1 MKKQLLILSV
11 IAGMLAACN
20 DALNFP
26 ESPAEDTLIEIVTPP
41 DTTGMNIPAEAITVA
56 QAIVIGDS
64 IGSGGTTNK
73 SYYVKGFV
81 KKFGSKHADGITGYG
96 NATFYIYDGKNSGR
110 DFEAY
115 QIYGINGQPFTSLEQ
130 IAVGDYVVVYGRI
143 TNYNGT
149 IETPGKGEA
158 YMYASNNPKAYQD
171 FSPDIFIDTT
181 GCITCAEAVALGEGH
196 AVVVGYAVKPSA
208 KSGKQ
213 QTVWM
218 SDDPNDENGT
228 FEAYLCNTKTEI
240 AKGDFIAVEGDITVY
255 NTTTEIKNGDM
266 MILRQAPRQYDY
278 FIEDF
283 ADGQGS
289 FTIRDDD
296 DYPIAIWTA
305 KDGDYPCMQ
314 AYAVDGSSNKIES
327 TSRLVSPALDLSEAV
342 APKLTFSHYHQQA
355 SDAQTELTLEISRD
369 GVTWTPVTI
378 PTYSGGSKPTYV
390 TSGDIDLSALAGSGE
405 ARIAFVYTSTTSSA
419 PKWCVRNILVCEF
432 K

>member
-1 MKKQLLILSV
+1 MKKQLFILSV
-11 IAGMLAACN
+11 IAGLLAAC
-20 DALNFP
+20 DAFNFP

-56 QAIVIGDS
+56 EAIVIGDS
-64 IGSGGTTNK
+64 IGSGGTTNR

-96 NATFYIYDGKNSGR
+96 NATFYIFDGKNSGR

-115 QIYGINGQPFTSLEQ
+115 QIYGIKGQPFTSLEQ
-130 IAVGDYVVVYGRI
+130 IAVGDYVVIYGKI

-149 IETPGKGEA
+149 IETPGRGEA

-171 FSPDIFIDTT
+171 FSPEIIIDTT
-181 GCITCAEAVALGEGH
+181 GCITCAQAVAQAEGH
-196 AVVVGYAVKPSA
+196 AVVVGYAVKPNA

-218 SDDPNDENGT
+218 SDNPNDENGT
-228 FEAYLCNTKTEI
+228 FEAYLCNVNGEVV
-240 AKGDFIAVEGDITVY
+240 KGDFIAVEGDITVY
-255 NTTTEIKNGDM
+255 NTTTEIKNGNM
-266 MILRQAPRQYDY
+266 VVLRPAPREYDY
-278 FIEDF
+278 FMEDF

-289 FTIRDDD
+289 FTIQNAAS
-296 DYPIAIWTA
+296 YPIDIWTA
-305 KDGDYPCMQ
+305 KGGDYPCMQ
-314 AYAVDGSSNKIES
+314 AYAVDGSSNKIAA

-355 SDAQTELTLEISRD
+355 SDASTELTLEISRD
-369 GVTWTPVTI
+369 GVNWTPVTI
-378 PTYSGGSKPTYV
+378 PTYSGGTKPTYV
-390 TSGDIDLSALAGSGE
+390 TSGEIDLTSLAGSDD
-405 ARIAFVYTSTTSSA
+405 ARIAFVYRSTIASA
-419 PKWCVRNILVCEF
+419 PRWCVRNILVSEF